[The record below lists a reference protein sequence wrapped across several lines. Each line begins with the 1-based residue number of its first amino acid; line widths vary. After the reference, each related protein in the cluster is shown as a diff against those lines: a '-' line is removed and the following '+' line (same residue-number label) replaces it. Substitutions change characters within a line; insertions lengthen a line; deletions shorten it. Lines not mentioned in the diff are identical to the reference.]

1 MNQLL
6 AVEFAAKYREFG
18 AWFTEMTELTLRVDD
33 QETAKSIRRKLAE
46 MTMAL
51 AVRRSLLDAPH
62 PTDRTHPRSSRA
74 PGRYRPASRPLRR

>member
-46 MTMAL
+46 MTIAL
-51 AVRRSLLDAPH
+51 DDAV
-62 PTDRTHPRSSRA
+62 
-74 PGRYRPASRPLRR
+74 YRPMQKQFPDLFDDC